1 MASLL
6 PEKVPPH
13 GSDGAEAAARE
24 AALRSVRRRSQSGSP
39 DRERRRS
46 RSPRRSAFGGD
57 GPGRRRSRSPD
68 RRDRHHERRQSPR
81 DRRSRSPDRRDRNHE
96 RGRSRSRSRSG
107 NRGHSPRA
115 DGGTGLRASP
125 DPPQQRAHE
134 EAVDAI
140 EEYKR
145 KLNLSGSEAFARR
158 AALSGG
164 RPPAQIYGRYA
175 AGGGVGEGGGGG
187 GPPDRRE
194 GDWTCPK
201 CNANV
206 FASKAECFRCQ
217 EPRPEGL
224 GRPQWSG
231 GGAGGGP
238 GRDRGPVVMPAVNS
252 IVKGKV
258 VRVADFGAFVEMPG
272 FSKWGLVHVSQLVD
286 SSGKGQMKIE
296 VKDVVDL
303 GDSVWVKVCEVDSD
317 AGKMSLSMKYVSQ
330 ATGRDLDPE
339 QAEYEY
345 DKQRRGQR
353 GEGRGRDAKI
363 DIDDPMTAKGQF
375 REDAWK
381 LLQKRG
387 RQGKVL
393 TAGGDAGD
401 GEYDMMRSPSPS
413 SEVAGRSGGHENP
426 NLIPLEP
433 RNAAQRQKDEMKMLK
448 ALLKR
453 EKKDKKRDKSK
464 KKKDKSKK
472 SKEKAKKKAK
482 SSSSSSEPD

>member
-1 MASLL
+1 
-6 PEKVPPH
+6 
-13 GSDGAEAAARE
+13 
-24 AALRSVRRRSQSGSP
+24 
-39 DRERRRS
+39 
-46 RSPRRSAFGGD
+46 
-57 GPGRRRSRSPD
+57 
-68 RRDRHHERRQSPR
+68 
-81 DRRSRSPDRRDRNHE
+81 
-96 RGRSRSRSRSG
+96 
-107 NRGHSPRA
+107 
-115 DGGTGLRASP
+115 
-125 DPPQQRAHE
+125 
-134 EAVDAI
+134 
-140 EEYKR
+140 
-145 KLNLSGSEAFARR
+145 
-158 AALSGG
+158 
-164 RPPAQIYGRYA
+164 
-175 AGGGVGEGGGGG
+175 
-187 GPPDRRE
+187 
-194 GDWTCPK
+194 
-201 CNANV
+201 
-206 FASKAECFRCQ
+206 
-217 EPRPEGL
+217 
-224 GRPQWSG
+224 
-231 GGAGGGP
+231 
-238 GRDRGPVVMPAVNS
+238 MPAVNS

-387 RQGKVL
+387 RQGKAL

-401 GEYDMMRSPSPS
+401 GDYDMMRSPSPS
-413 SEVAGRSGGHENP
+413 SEAAGRVGGNENP

-433 RNAAQRQKDEMKMLK
+433 RSAAQRQKDEIKMLK

-453 EKKDKKRDKSK
+453 EKKDKKKDKSK

-482 SSSSSSEPD
+482 SSSSSSASE

>member
-1 MASLL
+1 MAQ
-6 PEKVPPH
+6 

-46 RSPRRSAFGGD
+46 RSPPRRRD
-57 GPGRRRSRSPD
+57 RSRSPPR
-68 RRDRHHERRQSPR
+68 RRDRS
-81 DRRSRSPDRRDRNHE
+81 SRSPDRRDRNHE
-96 RGRSRSRSRSG
+96 RRRSRSRSRSG
-107 NRGHSPRA
+107 NHGHSPRA

-125 DPPQQRAHE
+125 DPPEQRAHE

-175 AGGGVGEGGGGG
+175 AGGGGGEGGG

-381 LLQKRG
+381 VLQKRG
-387 RQGKVL
+387 RQGKAL

-401 GEYDMMRSPSPS
+401 GDYDMMRSPSPS
-413 SEVAGRSGGHENP
+413 SEAAGRVGGNENP

-433 RNAAQRQKDEMKMLK
+433 RSAAQRQKDEIKMLK

-453 EKKDKKRDKSK
+453 EKKDKKKDKSK

-482 SSSSSSEPD
+482 SSSSSSASE

>member
-1 MASLL
+1 MAQ
-6 PEKVPPH
+6 

-46 RSPRRSAFGGD
+46 RSPPRRRD
-57 GPGRRRSRSPD
+57 RSRSPPR
-68 RRDRHHERRQSPR
+68 RRDRS
-81 DRRSRSPDRRDRNHE
+81 SRSPDRRDRNHE

-107 NRGHSPRA
+107 NHGHSPRA

-125 DPPQQRAHE
+125 DPPEQRAHE

-175 AGGGVGEGGGGG
+175 AGGGGGEGGG

-224 GRPQWSG
+224 GRPSWSG
-231 GGAGGGP
+231 GGAGGGS

-381 LLQKRG
+381 VLQKRG
-387 RQGKVL
+387 RQGKAL

-401 GEYDMMRSPSPS
+401 GDYDMMRSPSPS
-413 SEVAGRSGGHENP
+413 SEAAGRVGGNENP

-433 RNAAQRQKDEMKMLK
+433 RSAAQRQKDEIKMLK

-453 EKKDKKRDKSK
+453 EKKDKKKDKSK

-482 SSSSSSEPD
+482 SSSSSSASE